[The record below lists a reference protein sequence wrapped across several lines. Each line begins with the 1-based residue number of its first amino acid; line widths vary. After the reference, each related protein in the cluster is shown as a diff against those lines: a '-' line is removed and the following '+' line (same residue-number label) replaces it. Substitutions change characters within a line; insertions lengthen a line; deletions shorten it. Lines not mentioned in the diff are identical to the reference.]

1 MVDAQLEAVPELK
14 RAVQKVGFVIAIAI
28 NLAMVVIVHN
38 ILDWGWL
45 PFLTSDFADVLPW
58 ITFSLIATI
67 VANAIYFL
75 GLRPAAKSI
84 WQIGLNLISLAVTY
98 RIWQVFPF
106 DFSGSDFDWTLVARA
121 VLVLAMVSSAV
132 GAIAE
137 VSKLFKH
144 HSPRK
149 EAVGDEFT

>member
-38 ILDWGWL
+38 ILEWGWL
-45 PFLTSDFADVLPW
+45 PFLTPDFAQVLPW

-67 VANAIYFL
+67 VANTIYLL
-75 GLRPAAKSI
+75 GLRPTAKPI

-98 RIWQVFPF
+98 RLWQVFPF
-106 DFSGSDFDWTLVARA
+106 DFSGSDFDWTFVARV
-121 VLVLAMVSSAV
+121 VLVLAMVGSGV
-132 GAIAE
+132 GALTE
-137 VSKLFKH
+137 VSRLFKT
-144 HSPRK
+144 SISK
-149 EAVGDEFT
+149 EGGSW